1 MTGSTERIGDED
13 VVLAA
18 RIVATGGEERQA
30 AEAELCRRLAPR
42 IRLFGLKHLRDRDAA
57 ADLAQQ
63 VLLVTLESLRA
74 GKVRDPGQLVSFV
87 FGACRLAVLEARRR
101 HARRDR
107 LLRVFADDVPY
118 ADAALT
124 ARLDHERV
132 LHCLEHLPERER
144 SVLVMTFYEE
154 RDSGAVGRELGLEA
168 GNVRVI
174 RHRGIRRLR
183 DCVVDGRVLQ

>member
-1 MTGSTERIGDED
+1 MADPTARTGDED

-18 RIVATGGEERQA
+18 RIVAAEGAERDA
-30 AEAELCRRLAPR
+30 AEAELCRRLGPR

-57 ADLAQQ
+57 ADLVQQ
-63 VLLVTLESLRA
+63 VLLVTLEGLRA
-74 GKVRDPGQLVSFV
+74 GKVRDPSQLVSFV
-87 FGACRLAVLEARRR
+87 FGACRIAVLEARRR

-107 LLRVFADDVPY
+107 LLRVFAEDVPV
-118 ADAALT
+118 ADAAPA

-132 LHCLEHLPERER
+132 LRCLEHLPERER
-144 SVLVMTFYEE
+144 SVLVMTFYDE
-154 RDSGAVGRELGLEA
+154 RDSGDVGRELGLEA